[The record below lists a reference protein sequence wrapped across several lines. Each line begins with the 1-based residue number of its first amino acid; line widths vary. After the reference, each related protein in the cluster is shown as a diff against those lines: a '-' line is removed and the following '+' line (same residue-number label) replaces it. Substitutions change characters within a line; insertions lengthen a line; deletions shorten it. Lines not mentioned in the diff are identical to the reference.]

1 MLFAVVTSHSME
13 KIEDIPNEQY
23 HATWKNWQLWMF
35 FLGKVDGN

>member
-23 HATWKNWQLWMF
+23 HATWKKLAT
-35 FLGKVDGN
+35 VDVFWG